1 MKGLALV
8 AVSSILLLAGQFG
21 TEGAA
26 AAQHAGSL
34 DYLVGLLADRID
46 TADTVAAVK
55 WAVAS
60 RDGQEP
66 VIDDPVREA
75 AIYDAMAQ
83 LGAQR
88 DLPES
93 WVREVFLGQIEA
105 SKIVQRGLVTQW
117 RSGLEAAPTPAMDL
131 TAVRPVI
138 DRVDAEIIAELAA
151 RRVELASPDSAARLA
166 SSVVATIGSRQG
178 DPLHEAALVRATVP
192 LCEAP
197 ASR

>member
-1 MKGLALV
+1 MKTLALV

-26 AAQHAGSL
+26 AAQSSGSL

-46 TADTVAAVK
+46 TADTVAAAK

-60 RDGQEP
+60 RNGQEP

-88 DLPES
+88 NLPES

-105 SKIVQRGLVTQW
+105 SKLVQRGLVLQW
-117 RSGLEAAPTPAMDL
+117 RSGLTAAPTPTMDL
-131 TAVRPVI
+131 AAVRPVI
-138 DRVDAEIIAELAA
+138 DRVDTAIIAELAA
-151 RRVELASPDSAARLA
+151 RRTELASADCAARLT
-166 SSVVATIGSRQG
+166 STVLATAGARRA
-178 DPLHEAALVRATVP
+178 DPLHEAALVRASTS
-192 LCEAP
+192 LCAAP
-197 ASR
+197 GLR